1 MAPARPEPPAL
12 CGVRGRAGLSLAH
25 RLRLQR
31 PGPLRSRP
39 RALQDLSSALA
50 RGECSP
56 APRPPGGG
64 MGRRVGRRQARG
76 SADSLATA
84 AGRTPSVPE
93 NLTRQILRERL
104 ADGELTPGEAISLRV
119 DQTLLQDATG
129 TMALM
134 QFEQLDVPRVQVERA
149 VQYVDHNVIQLDFKN
164 PDDHRMLQALCRRY
178 GIDYSRPGNGI
189 CHYVHIERYAK
200 PGGILVGADSHT
212 TTSGALGMIAIGAG
226 GLDVAVAMAGYP
238 YEIACPEVVEVR
250 LEGALARPWVQ
261 AKDVILELLRRLTA
275 SGGKD
280 KVFEF
285 TGPGTADLSVPE
297 RGTIANMIAELGATS
312 AVFPPD
318 KSTRDWLRRQQREDD
333 FEQVGP
339 EEGCEYDERVEI
351 DLAELGPLVAKP
363 QNPDNVVPVEEVA
376 GTPIEQVCIGS
387 SVNSAYTD
395 LALPGAVLAAG
406 DGREVHERVTA
417 TATPGSRQILVAIA
431 EAGVYRQLVEGGV
444 RMLEPVCGPCVGM
457 GQAPP
462 SDANS
467 LRTFNRN
474 FPGRSGTP
482 DDSVYLCS
490 PAVAAV
496 SMLHGEIRDPRE
508 YGEPPELLEMPELK
522 PYVDDVHIFEPAPE
536 DEADSIEVPR
546 GPNIKPPPE
555 HVPMD
560 DSISAKVATV
570 QEDNISTGDLAPDGV
585 IVMSYRSNIPAISE
599 YTFQHRDPEFRKRMH
614 EWGEGFIVGG
624 HNYGQGSSREHAALA
639 PLQLGVKAVFA
650 KSFAR
655 IHRRNLVAQG
665 ILALTFKDESDYDRA
680 EVGQTWCLPNV
691 KEELEGGS
699 DEITVKIED
708 TGDEFA
714 VTHDFAPKE
723 REILVEGGLLHYLR
737 EHGREA
743 AVA

>member
-1 MAPARPEPPAL
+1 
-12 CGVRGRAGLSLAH
+12 
-25 RLRLQR
+25 
-31 PGPLRSRP
+31 
-39 RALQDLSSALA
+39 
-50 RGECSP
+50 
-56 APRPPGGG
+56 
-64 MGRRVGRRQARG
+64 
-76 SADSLATA
+76 
-84 AGRTPSVPE
+84 VPE

-104 ADGELTPGEAISLRV
+104 VDGELTPGEAISLRV

-134 QFEQLDVPRVQVERA
+134 QFEQLEVPRVQVDRA

-164 PDDHRMLQALCRRY
+164 PDDHRMLQALCRKH

-226 GLDVAVAMAGYP
+226 GLDVAVAMAGHP
-238 YEIACPEVVEVR
+238 FEIACPAVVEVW
-250 LEGALARPWVQ
+250 LESTLPRPWVQ
-261 AKDVILELLRRLTA
+261 AKDVILELLRRL
-275 SGGKD
+275 SVRGGKN

-318 KSTRDWLRRQQREDD
+318 DNTQEWLRRQQRDEDFAD
-333 FEQVGP
+333 LAP
-339 EEGCEYDERVEI
+339 EDGCEYDDHVEI

-363 QNPDNVVPVEEVA
+363 QHPDNVVPVEEVA
-376 GTPIEQVCIGS
+376 GMPIEQVCIGS
-387 SVNSAYTD
+387 SVNSAYLD
-395 LALPGAVLAAG
+395 LALPGAILAHG
-406 DGREVHERVTA
+406 DGQEVHERVTA

-431 EAGVYRQLVEGGV
+431 ESGVYRQLVEGGV

-462 SDANS
+462 SNANS

-482 DDSVYLCS
+482 NDSVYLCS

-508 YGEPPELLEMPELK
+508 YGEPPDLLEMPELK
-522 PYVDDVHIFEPAPE
+522 PYVDDRHIFPPAPE
-536 DEADSIEVPR
+536 DEADDVEIPR
-546 GPNIKPPPE
+546 GPNIKTPPE
-555 HVPMD
+555 HTPLD
-560 DSISAKVATV
+560 EELSARIATI
-570 QEDNISTGDLAPDGV
+570 QPDNISTGDLAPDGV
-585 IVMSYRSNIPAISE
+585 IVMSYRSNIPAIAE
-599 YTFQHRDPEFRKRMH
+599 FTFQHRDPEFRKRMQQ
-614 EWGEGFIVGG
+614 WGAGFIVGG

-665 ILALTFKDESDYDRA
+665 ILALTFADESDYDRA
-680 EVGQTWCLPNV
+680 EVGDTWTLPNV
-691 KEELEGGS
+691 REELANGAA
-699 DEITVKIED
+699 EITVRID
-708 TGDEFA
+708 DSGDEFA
-714 VTHDFAPKE
+714 VTHDLAAKE
-723 REILVEGGLLHYLR
+723 REILLSGGLLHYLK
-737 EHGREA
+737 EQA
-743 AVA
+743 AA